1 MKVNANA
8 LSYMYVMSEM
18 CQNAVQ
24 LTMNITMKIHY
35 TLTIAWKGYKA
46 EIYRKM
52 SSSSVF
58 PVTSTAFM
66 VEKEFEEI
74 IPENVKP

>member
-1 MKVNANA
+1 M
-8 LSYMYVMSEM
+8 
-18 CQNAVQ
+18 QF
-24 LTMNITMKIHY
+24 ITMKIHY
-35 TLTIAWKGYKA
+35 TLTIAWKGYKV

-52 SSSSVF
+52 SSSRVF

-74 IPENVKP
+74 LPENVKP